1 MHLFTTSGIIF
12 SFGSAV
18 TFPSILGHP
27 YHSLAQSHLTHSI
40 DVRGK
45 SIGISTDFT
54 AGKIEAIFLAFQIV
68 IYYFSGKG
76 SSSNAARGS
85 DVETQVSLSAAFM
98 ELPS

>member
-12 SFGSAV
+12 SFGNAV

-45 SIGISTDFT
+45 CIGISTDF
-54 AGKIEAIFLAFQIV
+54 IEAIFLAFQIV
-68 IYYFSGKG
+68 FYYFSGKG